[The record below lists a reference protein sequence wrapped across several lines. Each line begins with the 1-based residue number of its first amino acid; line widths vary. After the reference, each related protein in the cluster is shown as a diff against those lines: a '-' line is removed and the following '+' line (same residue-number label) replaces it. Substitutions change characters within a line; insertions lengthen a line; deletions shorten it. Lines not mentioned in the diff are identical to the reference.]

1 MQDERIIDLLWAR
14 KEIALQY
21 VMAQYARY
29 AHAISYR
36 ILCNH
41 EDASECVNQTWLAL
55 WNSIPPHRPQ
65 VLSAFIG
72 KLARRISFKAYR
84 AQTAARRGGGQIPE
98 ALDELAECI
107 PHPSDVESEMD
118 RQALICLLNDFLSRL
133 PADSRHVFVLRYWH
147 LYPLSQ
153 ICRQC
158 GYSESKV
165 KSMLF
170 RTRQKLREELQK
182 EGVWNE

>member
-1 MQDERIIDLLWAR
+1 MQDERIIDLLWER
-14 KEIALQY
+14 KEAALRY
-21 VMAQYARY
+21 VMAQYNRY
-29 AHAISYR
+29 AHAIALR
-36 ILCNH
+36 ILHNR
-41 EDASECVNQTWLAL
+41 EDASECVNQAWLAL

-72 KLARRISFKAYR
+72 KLVRRISFKAYR
-84 AQTAARRGGGQIPE
+84 AQTAAKRGGGELPA
-98 ALDELAECI
+98 ALDELADCI
-107 PHPSDVESEMD
+107 PYPADVDSEMN
-118 RQALICLLNDFLSRL
+118 RQALIRLLDDFLARQ
-133 PADSRHVFVLRYWH
+133 PAEHRHVFVLRYWH

-158 GYSESKV
+158 GCSESKV

-170 RTRQKLREELQK
+170 RTRQKLRDELQK